1 MHLILANIMIIM
13 YDIVHIN
20 MMYYNKKYVSNIW
33 YVYRLIASTGLWPY
47 HSKLY
52 ILHFGQFA
60 FLNLVYFFVYFASFI
75 CCQRISI
82 CEDELSFG
90 EGRFDFIFISKISAA
105 SISSF
110 IGLEG
115 KLNIILYSTTVQSI
129 FCREVVPVHLLHL
142 PVHLDIMI

>member
-1 MHLILANIMIIM
+1 MYLIYDMYTGLSHLRVFGLIILNYIYYILAN
-13 YDIVHIN
+13 
-20 MMYYNKKYVSNIW
+20 S
-33 YVYRLIASTGLWPY
+33 
-47 HSKLY
+47 
-52 ILHFGQFA
+52 A
-60 FLNLVYFFVYFASFI
+60 FLNLVYFFVYFSSFI

>member
-1 MHLILANIMIIM
+1 MYTGLSHLRVFGLIILNYIYYILAN
-13 YDIVHIN
+13 
-20 MMYYNKKYVSNIW
+20 S
-33 YVYRLIASTGLWPY
+33 
-47 HSKLY
+47 
-52 ILHFGQFA
+52 A

-110 IGLEG
+110 IGFEG
-115 KLNIILYSTTVQSI
+115 KLNIILSLSELLPHQNTAQSCYIKLCAVQEDEKFRQDLMWLLMGISLKTVAICSNGYHRR
-129 FCREVVPVHLLHL
+129 FL
-142 PVHLDIMI
+142 

>member
-1 MHLILANIMIIM
+1 MICIKDTGLSHLRVFGLIILNYIYYILAN
-13 YDIVHIN
+13 
-20 MMYYNKKYVSNIW
+20 S
-33 YVYRLIASTGLWPY
+33 
-47 HSKLY
+47 
-52 ILHFGQFA
+52 A